1 MGIESEQIS
10 CSNRT
15 LPTHARCQLVDA
27 LCAASRREARD
38 EPTFKLSLT
47 LELKVP
53 IFYFLKLAAKEY
65 FQSYPESDLVKNQ

>member
-15 LPTHARCQLVDA
+15 LPTHARCQL
-27 LCAASRREARD
+27 EARD